1 MAKLDKEK
9 KKKKT
14 AEEEKQADNVKVVE
28 NSETLDVETMAKPK
42 EKKKKKR
49 AEEEKRSDNVK
60 VVQKSETLDV
70 KIMAISESPDLKTS
84 PIVGY
89 FSSGYDPLKNS
100 KGSNSGVKVY
110 RSVNSRNPRNPRM
123 QVSVEASRSQLNF
136 VGTNYS
142 GEATTPQLCN
152 YALGVLDKETGILK
166 MVPIAGNRIF
176 RLEPR
181 VVGMEQPENVHLDE
195 DKGDIA
201 EEKAEKLR
209 DSSVYSTK
217 KDINREK
224 KRKALRQ
231 TEAPGMEDIMS
242 SKLEAITFN
251 KEAIE
256 ATESTDYSLNIP
268 PHDLQATSSDTAYPL
283 EKIIFQ
289 GEWNFLLDVFELTES
304 GSELSPDV
312 YPSFV
317 CSRVN
322 KCGAIK
328 DESKRKRTACILSYI
343 THLIKYKDRHSMD
356 GVSSAK
362 HHNLPSILA
371 QKFSSLFG
379 TTKHNT
385 IPQDRLKLL
394 ISYILVLTLFVDDFL
409 SDPTDIAKDLRMN
422 PVALRP
428 HYEYLGCKFVRENQ
442 VLLATLPV
450 PLEFQTL
457 KRKKRRR

>member
-1 MAKLDKEK
+1 MAKHKEK
-9 KKKKT
+9 QKKNT
-14 AEEEKQADNVKVVE
+14 AEEEKQTDNVNVVE
-28 NSETLDVETMAKPK
+28 KSETLDVETVAKRK
-42 EKKKKKR
+42 EKKKRKKSA
-49 AEEEKRSDNVK
+49 AEENRTDNVK
-60 VVQKSETLDV
+60 VVDEPETLDV
-70 KIMAISESPDLKTS
+70 KIMAISESPDLKTA

-89 FSSGYDPLKNS
+89 FSSGYDPLKNA

-181 VVGMEQPENVHLDE
+181 VVGMEQPENEHLDE
-195 DKGDIA
+195 DKGDTV
-201 EEKAEKLR
+201 EEKAEKLS
-209 DSSVYSTK
+209 DLSKFSTK
-217 KDINREK
+217 RDINRDK
-224 KRKALRQ
+224 KIKALRQ
-231 TEAPGMEDIMS
+231 TEVSGMEDIMS
-242 SKLEAITFN
+242 NKLQGITFN

-256 ATESTDYSLNIP
+256 ATESADYSRNIP
-268 PHDLQATSSDTAYPL
+268 PHNLQATSSDTAYPL

-304 GSELSPDV
+304 GSDLSPDV
-312 YPSFV
+312 YPTFV
-317 CSRVN
+317 CSRVHE
-322 KCGAIK
+322 CGAIK

-343 THLIKYKDRHSMD
+343 THLIKYKDKHSMD

-362 HHNLPSILA
+362 HHYLPSILA

-379 TTKHNT
+379 TTENKR
-385 IPQDRLKLL
+385 IPEDKQKLL

-457 KRKKRRR
+457 KRKKRRK